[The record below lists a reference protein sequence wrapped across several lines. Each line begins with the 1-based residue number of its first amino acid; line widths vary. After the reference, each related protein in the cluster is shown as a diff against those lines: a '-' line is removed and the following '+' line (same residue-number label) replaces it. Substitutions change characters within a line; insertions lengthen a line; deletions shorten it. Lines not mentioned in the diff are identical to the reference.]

1 MKIIKQKRNQ
11 IILGIYLVLTLVA
24 IFFVVMSS
32 GFSSVIFWMLIIV
45 DLGILGLIYMYMKY
59 RAKRELIKCNQCGRE
74 MMFEV
79 YERAHGCP
87 KCHSAS
93 FTRTGVWV
101 SPGN

>member
-1 MKIIKQKRNQ
+1 MKKIKQKRNQ

-24 IFFVVMSS
+24 IFFVVRSS
-32 GFSSVIFWMLIIV
+32 GFSSVIFWILIIV
-45 DLGILGLIYMYMKY
+45 DLGILALIYMYVKY

-93 FTRTGVWV
+93 FTRTGVWIK
-101 SPGN
+101 S